1 MPGQEGLRPAPHKV
15 TFSKNVSC
23 VHHRHC
29 GIYFPWFVIE
39 PKDRSVLAVA
49 THGSARGRRRK
60 FGKRD
65 LPTAVVEQLEKRTTM
80 MGVFLRELIPIYLSN
95 FGFKSLDRK
104 YWTMIADINK
114 RGWTPGKIQAK
125 RRITHSAYYA
135 QLYALRRR
143 GWIPT
148 WSESKNREILMY
160 SPAYDRCK
168 SFYSDMMLDLEKEIS
183 IGSIVDLA
191 GPVIE
196 EQLYQEELSETLIRK
211 ELRLVRKRLLESTRD
226 MTAEED
232 YDAKIRAFIVD
243 FVERP
248 IKTEMPIEEIEE
260 RFRRLPTKRR
270 LAVFCEAIRLRCSI
284 YDVLDLDAAF
294 ADELYD
300 PEGIPDAKPLTLQSV
315 FGLKLTSAAA

>member
-1 MPGQEGLRPAPHKV
+1 
-15 TFSKNVSC
+15 
-23 VHHRHC
+23 
-29 GIYFPWFVIE
+29 
-39 PKDRSVLAVA
+39 
-49 THGSARGRRRK
+49 
-60 FGKRD
+60 
-65 LPTAVVEQLEKRTTM
+65 
-80 MGVFLRELIPIYLSN
+80 
-95 FGFKSLDRK
+95 
-104 YWTMIADINK
+104 
-114 RGWTPGKIQAK
+114 
-125 RRITHSAYYA
+125 
-135 QLYALRRR
+135 
-143 GWIPT
+143 
-148 WSESKNREILMY
+148 
-160 SPAYDRCK
+160 
-168 SFYSDMMLDLEKEIS
+168 MMLDLEKEIS